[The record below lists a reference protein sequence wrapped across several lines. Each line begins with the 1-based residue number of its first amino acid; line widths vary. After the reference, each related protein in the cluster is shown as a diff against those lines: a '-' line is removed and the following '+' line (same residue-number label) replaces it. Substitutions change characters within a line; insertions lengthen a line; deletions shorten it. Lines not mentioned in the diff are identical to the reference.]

1 MSTPL
6 VKICGICRPEDG
18 VAAADSGADFIGLIF
33 ASESK
38 RRVDAD
44 QAALIVEAVRKR
56 NSQLRVVGVFVNE
69 QPAVIEA
76 VVRHAGLDLVQ
87 FHGDESEETISQV
100 PYPSI
105 RALRVGD
112 RLPPI
117 DSGAGIDWLLF
128 DTLVE
133 GARGGTGRVFEWK
146 LLAAQPVKRPFFV
159 SGGLHPGN
167 VRQAID
173 ASEPDGVDVSSG
185 VEDEPRVK
193 NHEMIKKFIRQVKR

>member
-1 MSTPL
+1 MSMPL

-18 VAAADSGADFIGLIF
+18 VAAAESGADFIGLIF

-44 QAALIVEAVRKR
+44 QAVLIGEAARKR
-56 NSQLRVVGVFVNE
+56 NEQIRIVGVFVNE

-76 VVRHAGLDLVQ
+76 VARQAGLDLVQ
-87 FHGDESEETISQV
+87 FHGDESEETIFRVS
-100 PYPSI
+100 YPSI

-167 VRQAID
+167 VGQAIE
-173 ASEPDGVDVSSG
+173 AARPDGVDVSSG

-193 NHEMIKKFIRQVKR
+193 NHEKIREFIRQVRR

>member
-56 NSQLRVVGVFVNE
+56 NNQPRIVGVFVNE
-69 QPAVIEA
+69 QPEVIEKIA
-76 VVRHAGLDLVQ
+76 RQADLDLIQ
-87 FHGDESEETISQV
+87 FHGDESVETISRV
-100 PYPSI
+100 SYPSI
-105 RALRVGD
+105 KVLRVGD

-117 DSGAGIDWLLF
+117 DQGAGIDWLLF

-167 VRQAID
+167 VSQAIE
-173 ASEPDGVDVSSG
+173 ASGPDGVDVSSG

-193 NHEMIKKFIRQVKR
+193 NHEKIEEFIRQVKR